1 MAQTKVRHLVGEPRQ
16 DARAEDEDG
25 HDGPVIPQGRDAGDV
40 ELPQLGRGEEA
51 LDDGNREHEVSGVL
65 LHRVLANRV
74 FGELLHA
81 GHERDD
87 DLHGD
92 GRRDDGPDADVEE
105 GDAAAEDGA
114 VAPAPPRGRRD
125 GDDGVDKLAEHVP
138 SHLRAG
144 RGGEVL
150 HRELR
155 AQAYEHDVEERV
167 QHAPSPV
174 VGDLLLH
181 ILERVLLL
189 LQLAPG

>member
-1 MAQTKVRHLVGEPRQ
+1 MLGTSAMMTCMAM
-16 DARAEDEDG
+16 
-25 HDGPVIPQGRDAGDV
+25 
-40 ELPQLGRGEEA
+40 
-51 LDDGNREHEVSGVL
+51 
-65 LHRVLANRV
+65 
-74 FGELLHA
+74 
-81 GHERDD
+81 
-87 DLHGD
+87 
-92 GRRDDGPDADVEE
+92 
-105 GDAAAEDGA
+105 DAAMMGPMPTWKKGTPLPRMALS
-114 VAPAPPRGRRD
+114 PQPPPRGRGD
-125 GDDGVDKLAEHVP
+125 GHDGVDKLAEHVP

-174 VGDLLLH
+174 VCDLLLH